1 MEDVR
6 GLSDRDLLE
15 RCERYGREALFWR
28 NKFRALLP
36 EVERRKLYL
45 KKGFSSIYVFG
56 MVLAGLSEA
65 QVDESLNIVARLRDK
80 PALRKLLE
88 GGEVSVSKI
97 TKIMSIATPDNQAEL
112 AEKIQV
118 VSTRALETFVRD
130 VRREA
135 DFFHVKKP
143 ESKLLFAQGGE
154 LGLNIEVI
162 EKLRTLKEKGIDI
175 NDELMEFLRRREAEI
190 ERKKREVASALPLE
204 SGRYVPKRVRELI
217 EQEYGAKCA
226 KSECKKPA
234 RCLHHTARYGIT
246 RSHDPHYLAPLC
258 REHHELAHALDV
270 KVQEKKWRASGR
282 WK

>member
-1 MEDVR
+1 MEDVC

-15 RCERYGREALFWR
+15 RLERYGREALLWR
-28 NKFRALLP
+28 NKFRSLLP
-36 EVERRKLYL
+36 EVEKRRLYL

-65 QVDESLNIVARLRDK
+65 QVDESLNIVARLKDK

-112 AEKIQV
+112 AEKIQI

-143 ESKLLFAQGGE
+143 ESKLLFSQE
-154 LGLNIEVI
+154 LGLN
-162 EKLRTLKEKGIDI
+162 EKVVQKLSDLKEKGIDI
-175 NDELMEFLRRREAEI
+175 NDALMEFLERREAEI
-190 ERKKREVASALPLE
+190 ERKKDEMVESLPTE
-204 SGRYVPKRVRELI
+204 SSRYVPKRVRQLVE
-217 EQEYGAKCA
+217 EEYGKKCA
-226 KSECKKPA
+226 KPGCKKPA
-234 RCLHHTARYGIT
+234 RQLHHTARYGIT
-246 RSHDPHYLAPLC
+246 RSHDPNYLAPLC
-258 REHHELAHALDV
+258 KEHHELAHAIDV

-282 WK
+282 WA